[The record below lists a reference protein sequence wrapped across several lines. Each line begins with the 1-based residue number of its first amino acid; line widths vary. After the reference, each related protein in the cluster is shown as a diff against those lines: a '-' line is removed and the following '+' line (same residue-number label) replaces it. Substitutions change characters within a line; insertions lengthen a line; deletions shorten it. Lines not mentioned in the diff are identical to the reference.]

1 MKPDSKPR
9 ISIIAAMADNRVIGR
24 DNRLPWYLPADLQHF
39 KTLTL
44 GKPIVMGRRTWE
56 SLPGLLP
63 DRPHIV
69 ITRDSGYRAE
79 GCQLAHSL
87 EQALTAAGRVPEVM
101 IVGGADLYRQT
112 LPLASRIY
120 LTLVHT
126 RPEGDTEFPEYDPAE
141 WLETAREAH
150 PGDSRNP
157 YPYTF
162 LTLERKE
169 RRT

>member
-1 MKPDSKPR
+1 MKPDSKQR

-24 DNRLPWYLPADLQHF
+24 GNRLPWYLPADLQHF
-39 KTLTL
+39 KALTI

-69 ITRDSGYRAE
+69 ITRDPGYRAD
-79 GCQLAHSL
+79 GCLLVHSL
-87 EQALTAAGRVPEVM
+87 EQALTAAGTVPEVM

-112 LPLASRIY
+112 LPLAARIC

-126 RPEGDTEFPEYDPAE
+126 RPEGDTEFPEYDSTE

-150 PGDSRNP
+150 LADSRNP
-157 YPYTF
+157 FPYTF
-162 LTLERKE
+162 LTLER
-169 RRT
+169 RDDPV